1 MLPGT
6 TRAYSMV
13 AAAVSVPMAR
23 EMTSEN
29 ANRRADK
36 LKDWMLFMGTV
47 SSLTFLVAA
56 CFAPEF
62 ERLMDKP

>member
-1 MLPGT
+1 
-6 TRAYSMV
+6 
-13 AAAVSVPMAR
+13 MAR

-47 SSLTFLVAA
+47 SSLTFFVAA
-56 CFAPEF
+56 FFAPEF